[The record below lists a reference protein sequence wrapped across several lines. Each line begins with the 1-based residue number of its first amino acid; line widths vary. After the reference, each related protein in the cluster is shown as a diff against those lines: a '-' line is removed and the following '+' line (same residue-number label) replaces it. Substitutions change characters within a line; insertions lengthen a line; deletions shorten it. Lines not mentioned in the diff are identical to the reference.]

1 MKMNLKKG
9 FTLIELLVVVAII
22 GILASVVLAS
32 LNTARNKGKDASVQS
47 SMSSM
52 RAQAELGV
60 GSGGTYVD
68 GLCASSATG
77 GLSTLVAAATAAG
90 AGSISCG
97 QNSATGTA
105 PSSWG
110 VAAYLPTAGN
120 TGVTVFCVDSTGF
133 AGTKTGATG
142 HTPGL
147 EIHPNVSGA
156 ASTDVVCDAA

>member
-60 GSGGTYVD
+60 NASGQYAIN
-68 GLCASSATG
+68 LCGVSTTG
-77 GLSTLVAAATAAG
+77 GLLTLINAAVSAGATDVNCAATG
-90 AGSISCG
+90 ATNLVTSP
-97 QNSATGTA
+97 AWA
-105 PSSWG
+105 
-110 VAAYLPTAGN
+110 VEALLPTGGTN
-120 TGVTVFCVDSTGF
+120 YFCVDSTGF
-133 AGTKTGATG
+133 AGAKTASSILNT
-142 HTPGL
+142 T
-147 EIHPNVSGA
+147 A
-156 ASTDVVCDAA
+156 APANDLAQYSTSADVTC

>member
-60 GSGGTYVD
+60 GAGGTYIA
-68 GLCASSATG
+68 GICASSATG

-90 AGSISCG
+90 AGSISCA
-97 QNSATGTA
+97 QDTA
-105 PSSWG
+105 IANPAAAWA
-110 VAAYLPTAGN
+110 VAAYLPTNGTTTGN
-120 TGVTVFCVDSTGF
+120 VFCVDSTGF
-133 AGTKTGATG
+133 AGVKSATSL
-142 HTPGL
+142 TPAI
-147 EIHPNVSGA
+147 EVEPNVSGA
-156 ASTDVVCDAA
+156 ASADVVCNAA